1 MNKFRNEGVSKPA
14 MDTFRIRQNHR
25 NIKIRKKGISP
36 VLKGKIYRIERR
48 SYLTGFWS
56 WFYYYV

>member
-1 MNKFRNEGVSKPA
+1 MDKFRNEGVSKPA

-25 NIKIRKKGISP
+25 NIKIRKRGISP
-36 VLKGKIYRIERR
+36 VLKGKIYRIER